1 MGKVETGRRVA
12 AWKCPFPATLS
23 KPFFKALPSIKS
35 FFSNANAAALITQ
48 FLQTTE
54 PT

>member
-1 MGKVETGRRVA
+1 MGKR
-12 AWKCPFPATLS
+12 AWEEGGCLEMSFSSHT
-23 KPFFKALPSIKS
+23 FQTIFKDLPSIKG
-35 FFSNANAAALITQ
+35 FVSNRNPVALITQ